1 MSNSES
7 PAVLSEAEPMIGTD
21 GALERLSSLSAQVFH
36 AILKD
41 KGHPQRF
48 AAAKEVLERNRLYAS
63 GVEPPQ
69 RGAFQPSVT
78 VQTQVNLP
86 EARVAEMSDADL
98 EAYDRLLTELRELLP
113 KDELKRIG
121 SVSR

>member
-69 RGAFQPSVT
+69 RGALQASVR

-86 EARVAEMSDADL
+86 EVRVTEMSDADL
-98 EAYDRLLTELRELLP
+98 EAYDRLLSCWNCCRRTSPSGLAA
-113 KDELKRIG
+113 
-121 SVSR
+121 